1 MYVKVEN
8 IINTDAYMTRY
19 IVQLTMKI
27 NAWLVM
33 RCVHLSS
40 WILCKLSFMRL
51 QSDNCKHVYHLT
63 FYKSKHWKLLCQGT
77 LINFNKH
84 ANTEDAISY
93 VLSCDA
99 TYLRHK
105 HTVLLCL
112 AQRETR

>member
-1 MYVKVEN
+1 
-8 IINTDAYMTRY
+8 
-19 IVQLTMKI
+19 
-27 NAWLVM
+27 M

-84 ANTEDAISY
+84 ANTEDAISSMY
-93 VLSCDA
+93 SRVTLLICDTSTQFYYA
-99 TYLRHK
+99 WHSVK
-105 HTVLLCL
+105 QDNH
-112 AQRETR
+112 Q